1 MDVSDILSLVKAGFT
16 KDEIA
21 QLFAPVNTH
30 PDIKPVPVDPVEQMA
45 QPEQTPVDESPAPA
59 VPEAQPAPAPAPAPV
74 PAQEEGQPSLSD
86 VMKSIAHLTSAIQ
99 ANAIQNSFIP
109 GGNPNQPD
117 AAATLA
123 EIIRPT
129 RKKKEV

>member
-1 MDVSDILSLVKAGFT
+1 MEVSDILSLVKAGFT

-21 QLFAPVNTH
+21 QLFAPVNSN
-30 PDIKPVPVDPVEQMA
+30 PDIKPVPVAPVEQMA

>member
-1 MDVSDILSLVKAGFT
+1 MDVLDILNLVKAGFT
-16 KDEIA
+16 KDEILQMAA
-21 QLFAPVNTH
+21 QKAPN
-30 PDIKPVPVDPVEQMA
+30 PDPEPVPVDDPTPPAE
-45 QPEQTPVDESPAPA
+45 PEPTPVNEPSAPA
-59 VPEAQPAPAPAPAPV
+59 VPEAQPAPAPV
-74 PAQEEGQPSLSD
+74 PAQEKGEPSLSD

-99 ANAIQNSFIP
+99 ANAIQSSFIP

>member
-1 MDVSDILSLVKAGFT
+1 MEISDILSLVKAGFT
-16 KDEIA
+16 KDEIVQMAA
-21 QLFAPVNTH
+21 QNTPAPNPEPIPVADPTPPAEPEPAPV
-30 PDIKPVPVDPVEQMA
+30 DKPA
-45 QPEQTPVDESPAPA
+45 APA
-59 VPEAQPAPAPAPAPV
+59 VPEAQPAPAPV
-74 PAQEEGQPSLSD
+74 PAQEEAGPSLSD

-99 ANAIQNSFIP
+99 ANAIQSSVIP
-109 GGNPNQPD
+109 GGNPNNPD

>member
-1 MDVSDILSLVKAGFT
+1 MELSEILTLVKAGYT

-21 QLFAPVNTH
+21 KMDPQYTTNPN
-30 PDIKPVPVDPVEQMA
+30 PEPVPMA
-45 QPEQTPVDESPAPA
+45 NPEQNTEPEPASVDEPVAVA
-59 VPEAQPAPAPAPAPV
+59 VPDAQPAPAPV
-74 PAQEEGQPSLSD
+74 PAQTEGQPSLSD
-86 VMKSIAHLTSAIQ
+86 VMKSIAQLTSAIQ

-129 RKKKEV
+129 RKKKEAL

>member
-1 MDVSDILSLVKAGFT
+1 MEVSDILSLVKAGFT

-21 QLFAPVNTH
+21 QLLAPVNST
-30 PDIKPVPVDPVEQMA
+30 PDIKPVPVANPEQNA
-45 QPEQTPVDESPAPA
+45 QPEQTPVVEPVAVA
-59 VPEAQPAPAPAPAPV
+59 VPEPQPAPAPV
-74 PAQEEGQPSLSD
+74 QAQAEGQPSLSD
-86 VMKSIAHLTSAIQ
+86 VMKSIAQLTSAIQ
-99 ANAIQNSFIP
+99 ANAIQTSFIP